1 MPANCPTGPDVFPMP
16 PLKLFIVE
24 DSALILESLRAALEE
39 LAPVVVVGSAAD
51 ETSALRWLL
60 EPANAWDLAIVDV
73 FLKSG
78 SGLGV
83 LASSARANVR
93 GKKVVFTNYA
103 TRDVRERC
111 QALGADRVFD
121 KSSELDDLIDYCA
134 RLADRDASARTGPPA

>member
-1 MPANCPTGPDVFPMP
+1 MPANCPTGPDAFPMP

-134 RLADRDASARTGPPA
+134 RLADRDAGARSAPPA

>member
-1 MPANCPTGPDVFPMP
+1 MFPMP
-16 PLKLFIVE
+16 PLQLFIVE

-134 RLADRDASARTGPPA
+134 RLADRDAGARSAPPA

>member
-1 MPANCPTGPDVFPMP
+1 MHPSP

-51 ETSALRWLL
+51 ESSAVRWLL
-60 EPANAWDLAIVDV
+60 EPTNAWDLAIVDV

-83 LASSARANVR
+83 LASAARADGP

-134 RLADRDASARTGPPA
+134 RLADPGDAVRPGSAA

>member
-1 MPANCPTGPDVFPMP
+1 MSA

-51 ETSALRWLL
+51 ESSAVRWLL
-60 EPANAWDLAIVDV
+60 EPSNAWDLAIVDV

-83 LASSARANVR
+83 LASAARADGP

-121 KSSELDDLIDYCA
+121 KSSELDGLIDYCS
-134 RLADRDASARTGPPA
+134 RLADRGGGAQTAAPP

>member
-1 MPANCPTGPDVFPMP
+1 MSPMP

-51 ETSALRWLL
+51 ESSAVRWLL
-60 EPANAWDLAIVDV
+60 EPGNAWDLAIVDV

-83 LASSARANVR
+83 LASAARADGP

-103 TRDVRERC
+103 TRDDRERC
-111 QALGADRVFD
+111 RALGADRVFD

-134 RLADRDASARTGPPA
+134 RLAEPGDTAPHAPPT

>member
-1 MPANCPTGPDVFPMP
+1 MP

-51 ETSALRWLL
+51 ETSAVRWLL

-134 RLADRDASARTGPPA
+134 RLADRDAGARSAPPA

>member
-1 MPANCPTGPDVFPMP
+1 MRPTSL
-16 PLKLFIVE
+16 LKLFIVE

-39 LAPVVVVGSAAD
+39 LAPVVVVGTAAD
-51 ETSALRWLL
+51 ESSAILWLL

-83 LASSARANVR
+83 LASAARAGGP

-111 QALGADRVFD
+111 RALGADRVFD
-121 KSSELDDLIDYCA
+121 KSSELDELIDYCA
-134 RLADRDASARTGPPA
+134 RLAEPADAARAAPPT

>member
-1 MPANCPTGPDVFPMP
+1 MP

-24 DSALILESLRAALEE
+24 DSALILESLRGALEE
-39 LAPVVVVGSAAD
+39 LAPVVVVGAAAD
-51 ETSALRWLL
+51 ESSAVRWLL
-60 EPANAWDLAIVDV
+60 EPSNAWDLAIVDV

-83 LASSARANVR
+83 LASAARADGP

-111 QALGADRVFD
+111 RALGADRVFD

-134 RLADRDASARTGPPA
+134 RLAERGGGAQTAPPP

>member
-1 MPANCPTGPDVFPMP
+1 MP

-24 DSALILESLRAALEE
+24 DSVLILESLRAALEE

-51 ETSALRWLL
+51 ESSAVRWLL
-60 EPANAWDLAIVDV
+60 EPSNAWDLAIVDV

-83 LASSARANVR
+83 LASAARADGP

-121 KSSELDDLIDYCA
+121 KSSELDGLIDYCS
-134 RLADRDASARTGPPA
+134 RLAHGGGTQTAAPP

>member
-134 RLADRDASARTGPPA
+134 RLADRDAGARSAPPA

>member
-83 LASSARANVR
+83 LASSARATVR

-134 RLADRDASARTGPPA
+134 RLADRDAGARSAPPA